1 MTLTNNV
8 KFNVQPV
15 FGEVDEA
22 ALAEPG
28 ANLAEARALTL
39 TADAEAQDYTYSATA
54 EDNGT
59 AGILDGQPGIIY
71 NGPNGNYVR
80 VAVSNM
86 DTLEHAITAP
96 EATDTAALAIYKNS
110 EVAAFG
116 DEGFST
122 HAAEIAVENNVDCV
136 VGPLNTNDVI
146 RVGIAFTGEVDA
158 DLDVAPGEVTLT

>member
-15 FGEVDEA
+15 FGETDEV
-22 ALAEPG
+22 ALVEPG
-28 ANLAEARALTL
+28 ANEAEATALTL

-71 NGPNGNYVR
+71 NGPSGNYVR
-80 VAVSNM
+80 VAVSNY

-96 EATDTAALAIYKNS
+96 EATDTAALAVFQNS
-110 EVAAFG
+110 TVVAFG
-116 DEGFST
+116 DEGFNA
-122 HAAEIAVENNVDCV
+122 HASEIAVENNVDCV
-136 VGPLNTNDVI
+136 VGPLNEGDVI
-146 RVGIAFTGEVDA
+146 RVGMSFNGEADA
-158 DLDVAPGEVTLT
+158 DLDLAAGEITLT